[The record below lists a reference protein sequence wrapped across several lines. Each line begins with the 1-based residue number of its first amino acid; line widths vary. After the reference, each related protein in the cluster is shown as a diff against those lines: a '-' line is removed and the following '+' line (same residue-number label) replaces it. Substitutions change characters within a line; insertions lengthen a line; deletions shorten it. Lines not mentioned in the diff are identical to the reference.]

1 MILDLRDNP
10 GGILEQALSVSEFFL
25 EEGSPIVTIKGRE
38 VSAVK
43 SFIVEAGG
51 EKPACPI
58 VLLINAGSASA
69 SEIVTGALQDNGRA
83 VILGTRSFG
92 KGSVQEVFPLPD
104 GSALML
110 TVARYYTPKGRAI
123 QAEGIAPD
131 IKVELTEPAGQEETE
146 MNIREKDLEGHIKG
160 DADHSTV
167 KESIQAKEDLDAM
180 KDNQLRSAIELL
192 ASWEAMGH
200 IKTK

>member
-1 MILDLRDNP
+1 MPEAPARRKLSPEPCRITDVRSSLEP
-10 GGILEQALSVSEFFL
+10 GHS
-25 EEGSPIVTIKGRE
+25 
-38 VSAVK
+38 
-43 SFIVEAGG
+43 
-51 EKPACPI
+51 
-58 VLLINAGSASA
+58 
-69 SEIVTGALQDNGRA
+69 
-83 VILGTRSFG
+83 G